1 VTDTSGKSELSAGT
15 IVGRYSIV
23 RRLGAGGM
31 GAVYEAQH
39 VELGKQVALKV
50 MLPELSAKGDMV
62 RRFMNEAR
70 AAARIG
76 HPGIIE
82 VFDLGVDGSLA
93 YIAMEKLEGEEL
105 QARIQ
110 RDGQLSVPWV
120 IRIGME
126 MADAIE
132 AAHESGIVH
141 RDLKPANVFL
151 ARRGRQQDL
160 VKILDFGIAKLTQSD
175 SGGFET
181 STGAIFG
188 TPLYM
193 APEQFRDSKQVDR
206 RTDVYA
212 IGAILYHALAGAP
225 PFRGPTLPELIYQ
238 ITAVAPPPIA
248 SVRSDVP
255 EWLDRVLSR
264 ALAKEAGER
273 FQKARELADALA
285 FGSGSAPRV
294 DPFAATG
301 MAPPAERSASSAP
314 ARSNSQLSGP
324 ANHQT
329 GDISSYSS
337 TRNPEARS
345 RTRAYSVGAVAVVL
359 SGSLMAFWAARKPSD
374 PPEMSLPE
382 AGTLGPESLPSALAS
397 VDSGAPDAPEKDGG
411 EVERIASPEKSARE
425 ALPRGPRRDPHPER
439 SATPKASSGSTA
451 GPDKPPPPL
460 VPP

>member
-1 VTDTSGKSELSAGT
+1 MTGASGKSELSAGT

-31 GAVYEAQH
+31 GAVYHAQH
-39 VELGKQVALKV
+39 IELGKQVALKI
-50 MLPELSAKGDMV
+50 MLPELSAKGEMV

-82 VFDLGVDGSLA
+82 VFDLGVDGTLA

-105 QARIQ
+105 HERIQ
-110 RDGQLSVPWV
+110 REGQLPVDSVV
-120 IRIGME
+120 RIGIE
-126 MADAIE
+126 VADAIE
-132 AAHESGIVH
+132 AAHENGIVH

-151 ARRGRQQDL
+151 ARRGRQLDL
-160 VKILDFGIAKLTQSD
+160 VKVLDFGIAKLTQSD
-175 SGGFET
+175 SGGLET

-212 IGAILYHALAGAP
+212 IGAILYHALAGVP

-238 ITAVAPPPIA
+238 ITTVVPPPIK

-255 EWLDRVLSR
+255 AWLERLLSR

-273 FQKARELADALA
+273 FQTARELADALA
-285 FGSGSAPRV
+285 AGAGNDV
-294 DPFAATG
+294 DPFARTG
-301 MAPPAERSASSAP
+301 MASPQALSDSAAP
-314 ARSNSQLSGP
+314 ARSDAQQAGASGGF
-324 ANHQT
+324 QT

-337 TRNPEARS
+337 TRNPEPRS
-345 RTRAYSVGAVAVVL
+345 RVRAFSLVLAAVVL
-359 SGSLMAFWAARKPSD
+359 SGGVLALWATRKPSGLSQ
-374 PPEMSLPE
+374 PPFD
-382 AGTLGPESLPSALAS
+382 AGSLGPEVTASAPLGGENRPPS
-397 VDSGAPDAPEKDGG
+397 VVERDGG
-411 EVERIASPEKSARE
+411 TTQTTPPQTSASGSSRP
-425 ALPRGPRRDPHPER
+425 PRRDPRPDR
-439 SATPKASSGSTA
+439 SATPKSSASPPRIPEKT
-451 GPDKPPPPL
+451 PPPL